1 MRHALHQFE
10 WIEGDCFELD
20 RVQPKQPANQP
31 QNNPEK
37 WLASVQLEKLR
48 EFRRRQFT
56 RPCLNASAR
65 PRSAGAR
72 GAHRTPARRQDTAS
86 SCRQPACR
94 SARGRVSG
102 ARGCPARKARCGN
115 RQQVILPEQ
124 AYQNDAKFEADL
136 ELARWRHEVI
146 RPLLALEKA
155 VGRIRSD
162 GPRARPWLSDCAP
175 VSRRSGRSPK

>member
-1 MRHALHQFE
+1 MREERTGRRRGGKTLQVHVDSL
-10 WIEGDCFELD
+10 
-20 RVQPKQPANQP
+20 PAD
-31 QNNPEK
+31 
-37 WLASVQLEKLR
+37 LR
-48 EFRRRQFT
+48 E
-56 RPCLNASAR
+56 
-65 PRSAGAR
+65 AGYLER
-72 GAHRTPARRQDTAS
+72 GVVLHEKPDAET
-86 SCRQPACR
+86 
-94 SARGRVSG
+94 G
-102 ARGCPARKARCGN
+102 
-115 RQQVILPEQ
+115 QQVMLPEQ